1 MTSDYF
7 VNGNYA
13 EGRGAEVVV
22 SPSGNT
28 QGQRNNPLASKI
40 TSVLS
45 TNYTDSDIRDAL
57 ALLDSRGLKN
67 TPEVRRQL
75 RLQTQKDVIQSNGEI
90 VREFGHVAEVRP
102 KHSSITLTEADQS
115 QAT

>member
-7 VNGNYA
+7 VNGNLSD
-13 EGRGAEVVV
+13 GRGGEVVV

-28 QGQRNNPLASKI
+28 HGQRNNPLASKI

-67 TPEVRRQL
+67 TPEIRRQL

-90 VREFGHVAEVRP
+90 VREFGHVAEVRT
-102 KHSSITLTEADQS
+102 KHFLLKLT
-115 QAT
+115 